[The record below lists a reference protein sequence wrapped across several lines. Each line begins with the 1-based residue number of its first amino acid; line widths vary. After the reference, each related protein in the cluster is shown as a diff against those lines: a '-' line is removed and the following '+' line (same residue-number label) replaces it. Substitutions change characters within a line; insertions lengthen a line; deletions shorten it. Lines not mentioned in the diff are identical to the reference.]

1 MTSRK
6 LEHDFT
12 AKQPR
17 WLNSYEN
24 ITILHDP
31 VEIEGQPYMV
41 KVLDLSFREGLPFF
55 EAGDLKRAKL
65 KINRVGKAAAD
76 YLEAAV
82 YLKKINTAEKQ
93 VRERVTSL

>member
-1 MTSRK
+1 
-6 LEHDFT
+6 
-12 AKQPR
+12 
-17 WLNSYEN
+17 LNEN

-31 VEIEGQPYMV
+31 VEIEGQAYIV
-41 KVLDLSFREGLPFF
+41 EVLDLSFREGLTFF

-65 KINRVGKAAAD
+65 KINRVEKAAAD

-93 VRERVTSL
+93 VREGVPSL